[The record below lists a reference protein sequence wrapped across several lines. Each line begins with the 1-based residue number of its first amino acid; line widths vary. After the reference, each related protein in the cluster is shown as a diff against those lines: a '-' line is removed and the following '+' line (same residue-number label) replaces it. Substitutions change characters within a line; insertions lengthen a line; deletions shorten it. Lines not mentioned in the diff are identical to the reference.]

1 MPKIMH
7 RKKEE
12 LTVRKG
18 ISRVLSI
25 AVASSIG
32 FGTVLTCTGIAAAQD
47 SAFDYGMDPSMN
59 YNPIDDIKDRPPRVI
74 QSSLLRK

>member
-1 MPKIMH
+1 MH
-7 RKKEE
+7 SKEE

-32 FGTVLTCTGIAAAQD
+32 FGTVLTGTGIAAAQD
-47 SAFDYGMDPSMN
+47 TEYDYGMDPNMN
-59 YNPIDDIKDRPPRVI
+59 YNPIDDIKDRPQGLSNLPYLG
-74 QSSLLRK
+74 SKLTS

>member
-1 MPKIMH
+1 M
-7 RKKEE
+7 
-12 LTVRKG
+12 RKG

-59 YNPIDDIKDRPPRVI
+59 YNPIDDIKDRPEGLSNLPYF
-74 QSSLLRK
+74 RK

>member
-1 MPKIMH
+1 M
-7 RKKEE
+7 
-12 LTVRKG
+12 RKG
-18 ISRVLSI
+18 ISRVLSV

-59 YNPIDDIKDRPPRVI
+59 YNPIDDIKDRPEGLSNLPYF
-74 QSSLLRK
+74 RK